1 MPPTPLKT
9 DRHAGRDD
17 VDAVLA
23 SPARPEVVTATMT
36 ASRALVG
43 VIARSL
49 APVTDIVTVPQL
61 RALVVL
67 TNLGPMRAGEL
78 AEHLGTN
85 QSSVT
90 RLVDRMIVTDLLSRA
105 PGTLDRREV
114 IVSPTEHGSRV
125 LADVTAAR
133 RREISAVL
141 GQLTAA
147 EQDTVR
153 AGFELF
159 ARAAGEPAAD
169 LLLVP
174 GV

>member
-1 MPPTPLKT
+1 MPSTPHRV
-9 DRHAGRDD
+9 DPR
-17 VDAVLA
+17 VDAQQA
-23 SPARPEVVTATMT
+23 ETPARSDAVGATVT

-49 APVTDIVTVPQL
+49 APVVDTVTVPQL

-78 AEHLGTN
+78 ADHLGAN

-90 RLVDRMIVTDLLSRA
+90 RLVDRMVAADLLSRA

-133 RREISAVL
+133 RQEISAVL
-141 GQLTAA
+141 TRLTAT

-159 ARAAGEPAAD
+159 ARAAGEPNAD
-169 LLLVP
+169 QLFVP